1 MYMLAT
7 DLSMPGKAPA
17 AVSPPVSPDLPG
29 SCLRRVEVDQLKVTY
44 IVKFS

>member
-1 MYMLAT
+1 MYMLAP

-17 AVSPPVSPDLPG
+17 AVSHPFSPDLPG
-29 SCLRRVEVDQLKVTY
+29 SCLQRVEVDQPKVIY